1 MKECPSCRRCYEDN
15 SNFCPIDGVGL
26 SYSIAGP
33 RLLAGKYRLE
43 RLIARGGMGGIYQAI
58 QEGLARTIAVKILNP
73 EFVNNQNA
81 LERFRREALA
91 IAGLKHPNIVTIYD
105 FGVTQNGG
113 SYIAMEYLKGRSLSR
128 ILGEEKKLTIERTIS
143 IIEPICQALTEAH
156 EKGIIHRDLKPDNI
170 MLEQVSSSQVVK
182 VVDFGLAKLKQR
194 AEQRRITGNLVV
206 GTFDYMSPEQ
216 CQSMDLEATSD
227 VYSLGI
233 VIYEMLTS
241 QVPFRNASRLATI
254 YQHINDPPRP
264 PRAHAPEIPDRIEK
278 VILKA
283 LSKEPS
289 ERQQTALELLE
300 EMQVAFQASNK
311 PTVPTSSSS
320 QRNSGSRGQ
329 TGYLN
334 RVEGRKSPNATLKKH
349 LIFGYFLAREKE
361 LNRIT
366 TEFAF
371 IRSGRTK
378 PIVILGD
385 AGIGKTELVTEFR
398 RRISEGEAL
407 FLSGRF
413 FDYLGT
419 SPYKPLLDALTT
431 QVRQIISQQSVFEKI
446 FGELADRVRDDL
458 ANDWNFWN
466 VDKGKSGSLQGGPE
480 GEKYR
485 IFEYLAQVYIKLARH
500 LPLVIWMDDMQWAD
514 GLSLNFI
521 SYLLRRTLGE
531 PIQFIFTARIQDV
544 TQKGHPFQQWQ
555 NAVANARNI
564 EQIQLSGLS
573 INDIEQYIKLVFTDI
588 DISSGSLDRIWQET
602 QGNPYFLSETL
613 RLLVEEDRIIWTG
626 QKWRCQQLTEINLPS
641 SVLNIVESHLRR
653 FKENELDVFMQAAVL
668 GDQFSFE
675 TLRLVANL
683 EEDQL
688 IDIIEIGLAG
698 YVFKEQ
704 PIVTGQNVRATISN
718 IDELY
723 SFYHVTVR
731 KVLYS
736 KINTRRRRRLHLRV
750 AEALEKAKKERLDQ
764 IAPLLAHHYYN
775 AEQYQL
781 AFKYSVEAATAAW
794 RALAVEETEK
804 YLARLQELLDQIEEA
819 QSMEYQAQ
827 SNQITNQFKNQL
839 LAVSLAQYRIL
850 SGEVLTALGKFAD
863 AERSLFIALKLSEH
877 IEDGNIAGRAILAT
891 GEMYKERNDSERAL
905 KFFQHAYDVYKK
917 LNALVGQCQALNRI
931 AIVNYEKG
939 DYTQVGEYANRCV
952 QLAQS
957 VQEKLSEAG
966 ARIILA
972 ATDFRLAHYSRAMEG
987 ARAVLSQAQSAQD
1000 RVLERQAA
1008 GLLGVISCALG
1019 FYQMAINWLDQALQI
1034 TRDTGARRSEARFL
1048 VELGEVHR
1056 RQGEYEEAI
1065 DYFSQAYE
1073 IATELRAKREQ
1084 EIALLDLGLVYKGL
1098 NYPDQAI
1105 NYLNQAIN
1113 LSKEVADPILIIEE
1127 QCALAELTLL
1137 TTEKKQ
1143 EALTLTETAIELARQ
1158 IGVRAQLWQL
1168 LYLQARVLKELGQTN
1183 KATESVQESISL
1195 LKTISSEITDEP
1207 AKKSFLS
1214 DKNYVVQLLNQLKG

>member
-26 SYSIAGP
+26 SYSVAGP

-105 FGVTQNGG
+105 FGITQNGG

-128 ILGEEKKLTIERTIS
+128 ILSEEKKLSIERTLT

-170 MLEQVSSSQVVK
+170 MLEQVGNSQVVK

-216 CQSMDLEATSD
+216 CQSMELEATSD

-264 PRAHAPEIPDRIEK
+264 PRAHASEVPDRIEK
-278 VILKA
+278 VILRA
-283 LSKEPS
+283 LSKEPA
-289 ERQQTALELLE
+289 ERQQSALELLE
-300 EMQVAFQASNK
+300 EMQTAFQVTTK
-311 PTVPTSSSS
+311 SSGSTNLS
-320 QRNSGSRGQ
+320 GQRNSSARGQ

-334 RVEGRKSPNATLKKH
+334 RVEARKSPNATLKKH
-349 LIFGYFLAREKE
+349 LIFSYFLAREKE
-361 LNRIT
+361 LNRLT

-378 PIVILGD
+378 PIIVLGD
-385 AGIGKTELVTEFR
+385 AGIGKTELITEFR

-431 QVRQIISQQSVFEKI
+431 HIRQIISQQPLFEKI
-446 FGELADRVRDDL
+446 FGELADRIRDDL
-458 ANDWNFWN
+458 ANDWNFWTI
-466 VDKGKSGSLQGGPE
+466 DQGKSGSLQGGPE

-500 LPLVIWMDDMQWAD
+500 LPIVIWMDDMQWAD
-514 GLSLNFI
+514 GLSLNFM

-555 NAVANARNI
+555 NSVANARNI
-564 EQIQLSGLS
+564 EQLQLFGLS
-573 INDIEQYIKLVFTDI
+573 TSDVDQYIKLVFTDI
-588 DISSGSLDRIWQET
+588 EISSLSIDRIWQET

-613 RLLVEEDRIIWTG
+613 RLLVEEERIIWTG
-626 QKWRCQQLTEINLPS
+626 QKWRCPQLTEINLPS
-641 SVLNIVESHLRR
+641 SVVNIVESHLRR
-653 FKENELDVFMQAAVL
+653 FKENELDVFMQGAVL

-675 TLRLVANL
+675 TLRLVTNL
-683 EEDQL
+683 GEDEL
-688 IDIIEIGLAG
+688 IDIVEIGLAG
-698 YVFKEQ
+698 YVLKEQ
-704 PIVTGQNVRATISN
+704 PLINTQSLRPTISN

-723 SFYHVTVR
+723 SFYHTTVR

-775 AEQYQL
+775 AEQYQF
-781 AFKYSVEAATAAW
+781 AFKYSVDAATAAW

-877 IEDGNIAGRAILAT
+877 IDNGTIAGRAILAT
-891 GEMYKERNDSERAL
+891 GEMYKERSDSERAL
-905 KFFQHAYDVYKK
+905 KFFQHAFDVHKK
-917 LNALVGQCQALNRI
+917 LNDVAGQCQALNRI
-931 AIVNYEKG
+931 ATVNYEKG
-939 DYTQVGEYANRCV
+939 EYSQANDYASSCF

-957 VQEKLSEAG
+957 SGEKISQAS
-966 ARIILA
+966 AKIILA
-972 ATDFRLAHYSRAMEG
+972 ATDFRLARYSRAMEG
-987 ARAVLSQAQSAQD
+987 VREVLSLAQSAQD
-1000 RVLERQAA
+1000 KVLERQACA
-1008 GLLGVISCALG
+1008 FLGVISSVLG
-1019 FYQMAINWLDQALQI
+1019 FYPAAINWLDQALQI

-1056 RQGEYEEAI
+1056 KQGEYEEAI

-1084 EIALLDLGLVYKGL
+1084 EIALLDLSLVYKML
-1098 NYPDQAI
+1098 NYPDQAL
-1105 NYLNQAIN
+1105 NYLNQAISV
-1113 LSKEVADPILIIEE
+1113 SKEVCDPVLIVEE
-1127 QCALAELTLL
+1127 KGALAELTLL
-1137 TTEKKQ
+1137 TEKKADAL
-1143 EALTLTETAIELARQ
+1143 ALTHEAISLARQ
-1158 IGVRAQLWQL
+1158 IKVRAQLWQL
-1168 LYLQARVLKELGQTN
+1168 LYLQAKILKELKQN
-1183 KATESVQESISL
+1183 KKAIESVQESISI
-1195 LKTISSEITDEP
+1195 LKAISSEITDEQ

>member
-1 MKECPSCRRCYEDN
+1 MKECPTCRRCYEDN
-15 SNFCPIDGVGL
+15 SNFCPIDGIGL
-26 SYSIAGP
+26 SYSVAGP

-128 ILGEEKKLTIERTIS
+128 ILSEEKKLTLERTLA

-170 MLEQVSSSQVVK
+170 MLEQVGNSQVVK

-216 CQSMDLEATSD
+216 CQSMELEATSD

-264 PRAHAPEIPDRIEK
+264 PRAHAQEIPDRIEK

-289 ERQQTALELLE
+289 ERQQSALELLE

-311 PTVPTSSSS
+311 SASSNSIASLRSSSS
-320 QRNSGSRGQ
+320 KGQ

-349 LIFGYFLAREKE
+349 LIFSYFLSREKE
-361 LNRIT
+361 LNRLT

-378 PIVILGD
+378 PIIVLGD
-385 AGIGKTELVTEFR
+385 AGIGKTELITEFR
-398 RRISEGEAL
+398 RRISEGEAI

-419 SPYKPLLDALTT
+419 SPYKPLLDSLATH
-431 QVRQIISQQSVFEKI
+431 VRQIISQQALFEKI
-446 FGELADRVRDDL
+446 FGELSDRVRDDI

-466 VDKGKSGSLQGGPE
+466 VDKDKSGSLQGGPE

-500 LPLVIWMDDMQWAD
+500 LPIVIWMDDMQWAD

-544 TQKGHPFQQWQ
+544 TQKGHHFQQWQ
-555 NAVANARNI
+555 NSVANARNI
-564 EQIQLSGLS
+564 EQIQLSGLNL
-573 INDIEQYIKLVFTDI
+573 NDIEQYIKLVFSEI
-588 DISSGSLDRIWQET
+588 DISPLSIDRIWQET

-613 RLLVEEDRIIWTG
+613 RLLVEEERIVWTG
-626 QKWRCQQLTEINLPS
+626 QKWRCQQLTELNLPS
-641 SVLNIVESHLRR
+641 SVVNIVESHLRR

-668 GDQFSFE
+668 GEQFSFE
-675 TLRLVANL
+675 TLRLVSNL
-683 EEDQL
+683 DEDQL
-688 IDIIEIGLAG
+688 IDTVEIGLAG

-704 PIVTGQNVRATISN
+704 PIINSQNLRATISN
-718 IDELY
+718 IDEFY
-723 SFYHVTVR
+723 SFYHTTVR

-750 AEALEKAKKERLDQ
+750 AEALEKAQKERLDQ

-781 AFKYSVEAATAAW
+781 AFKYSVDAAVASW

-804 YLARLQELLDQIEEA
+804 YLARLQELLNQMEEA

-827 SNQITNQFKNQL
+827 SNQVTNQFKNQL

-863 AERSLFIALKLSEH
+863 AEQSLFIALKLSEH
-877 IEDGNIAGRAILAT
+877 IENGSIAGRAILAT
-891 GEMYKERNDSERAL
+891 GEMYKERNDPERAL
-905 KFFQHAYDVYKK
+905 KFFQHAHDVYRK
-917 LNALVGQCQALNRI
+917 LSDFAGQCQALNRI
-931 AIVNYEKG
+931 ATVSYEKG
-939 DYTQVGEYANRCV
+939 DYPQANVHANNCL

-957 VQEKLSEAG
+957 SGEKLSIA
-966 ARIILA
+966 ASKLILA
-972 ATDFRLAHYSRAMEG
+972 ATDFRLAYYSKSMEKT
-987 ARAVLSQAQSAQD
+987 REVLSLSQSAQD
-1000 RVLERQAA
+1000 KVLERQACA
-1008 GLLGVISCALG
+1008 LLGVVSSALG
-1019 FYQMAINWLDQALQI
+1019 FYPSAINWLDQALQI

-1048 VELGEVHR
+1048 VELGDVHR
-1056 RQGEYEEAI
+1056 KQGEYEEAI
-1065 DYFSQAYE
+1065 DFFSQAYE

-1084 EIALLDLGLVYKGL
+1084 EIALLDLSLVYKML
-1098 NYPDQAI
+1098 NYPDQALK
-1105 NYLNQAIN
+1105 YLTQAIN
-1113 LSKEVADPILIIEE
+1113 LSKEVLDPILIMEE
-1127 QCALAELTLL
+1127 KCAQTELNLLSGKKNETLSL
-1137 TTEKKQ
+1137 VE
-1143 EALTLTETAIELARQ
+1143 EATSLARQ
-1158 IGVRAQLWQL
+1158 LKVRSQLWQS
-1168 LYLQARVLKELGQTN
+1168 LYLQARVLKELGQN
-1183 KATESVQESISL
+1183 KKAITSVQESISL
-1195 LKTISSEITDEP
+1195 LKAISSEITDEQ
-1207 AKKSFLS
+1207 ARKSFLS
-1214 DKNYVVQLLNQLKG
+1214 DKNFVVQLLNQLKG